1 MTNSLRAATGRQ
13 EPSFRADPPTVA
25 STIDGEDA
33 AFLSAAYGLTLDP
46 FQEHILDA
54 WLARR
59 TDDRLAAP
67 RAGVAIPRQNGKNG
81 ALEAYELFTT
91 VVLGRKILH
100 TAHEVKALDI
110 ETPILAE
117 RGWTT
122 MGDLETGDRVYG
134 PDGHLTNVV
143 AHPFRYE
150 RPCFRLTFDDGQT
163 VVADED
169 HLWGVTFVS
178 TWGRKKYTV
187 VNTREMFEHGVSTVT
202 TRCAGRD
209 RKTYHWRVQLT
220 DPLDLP
226 EADLPIDP
234 WLLGAWIGDG
244 TTTRGEITEGQ
255 EDAPTVRRRA
265 EDLGYRVSERVD
277 KRTGAVTLGITGLR
291 SQLRALSILGA
302 KTIPEAYMLGS
313 VHQRQELLAGLMDTD
328 GTTMNG
334 QCEIGT
340 IDRALSE
347 QYLQLA
353 RSLGY
358 KATWR
363 ETRAKLNGKDCGPFF
378 VIQFRASQQDSPFQL
393 GRKAS
398 RLPEQRYAGTRS
410 SYNAIV
416 SIEPVETRTTRC
428 ITVDNESRLYV
439 VGKGFVPTHNT
450 GRKAF
455 VRLARFFESNDELSA
470 RVESIRKVNGQEHIM
485 LTNGGSVEFIARSKS
500 SGRGF
505 TADTLVLDEAQE
517 LNDEAMEALLPTIS
531 SSPSGDSQTIMLGT
545 PPAPGNDGEMFT
557 RWHDAAHE
565 SADPGLSWMEWSAD
579 TPSGGP
585 VDLDDPENW
594 ERSNPALGGR
604 MSIDVVIGER
614 ATFADQ
620 SFARERLGMWA
631 TEESERVL
639 PLAQWEACSN
649 PNLVDDGGEVAL
661 AIDVNPARDCS
672 SIAAA
677 GSAVD
682 GTPFVD
688 VIETRRGTPE
698 WLLERVASICSRQ
711 PVRAVLIDGKGPAAS
726 LIDPLKRRKVKVSVT
741 GAGNMA
747 AAVAEFYDA
756 VMAERLIHLDQPGLN
771 LAAAV
776 ARKRRLGDAWAWNRK
791 DTESDI
797 TPLVAATLALFGHTY
812 TGVKRPRPRN
822 TNRKV
827 VVW

>member
-91 VVLGRKILH
+91 VVLGRKVLH
-100 TAHEVKALDI
+100 TAHE
-110 ETPILAE
+110 T
-117 RGWTT
+117 
-122 MGDLETGDRVYG
+122 
-134 PDGHLTNVV
+134 
-143 AHPFRYE
+143 
-150 RPCFRLTFDDGQT
+150 
-163 VVADED
+163 
-169 HLWGVTFVS
+169 
-178 TWGRKKYTV
+178 
-187 VNTREMFEHGVSTVT
+187 
-202 TRCAGRD
+202 
-209 RKTYHWRVQLT
+209 KT
-220 DPLDLP
+220 
-226 EADLPIDP
+226 
-234 WLLGAWIGDG
+234 
-244 TTTRGEITEGQ
+244 
-255 EDAPTVRRRA
+255 
-265 EDLGYRVSERVD
+265 S
-277 KRTGAVTLGITGLR
+277 
-291 SQLRALSILGA
+291 
-302 KTIPEAYMLGS
+302 
-313 VHQRQELLAGLMDTD
+313 
-328 GTTMNG
+328 
-334 QCEIGT
+334 
-340 IDRALSE
+340 
-347 QYLQLA
+347 
-353 RSLGY
+353 
-358 KATWR
+358 
-363 ETRAKLNGKDCGPFF
+363 
-378 VIQFRASQQDSPFQL
+378 
-393 GRKAS
+393 
-398 RLPEQRYAGTRS
+398 
-410 SYNAIV
+410 
-416 SIEPVETRTTRC
+416 
-428 ITVDNESRLYV
+428 
-439 VGKGFVPTHNT
+439 
-450 GRKAF
+450 RKAF
-455 VRLARFFESNDELSA
+455 VRLCRFFETNDELSA

-505 TADTLVLDEAQE
+505 TVDTLVLDEAQE
-517 LNDEAMEALLPTIS
+517 LPVEAMEALLPTIS
-531 SSPSGDSQTIMLGT
+531 SAPSGDSQTIMLGT
-545 PPAPGNDGEMFT
+545 PPGPGNDGEMFT

-565 SADPGLSWMEWSAD
+565 DADPGLSWMEWSAD
-579 TPSGGP
+579 AAEGGP
-585 VDLDDPENW
+585 VDLDDPETW
-594 ERSNPALGGR
+594 ERANPALGGR
-604 MSIDVVIGER
+604 MSIDVVLGER
-614 ATFADQ
+614 ATFPDQ

-698 WLLERVASICSRQ
+698 WLLERVSSICSRQ